1 MIETNRCILSKIQK
15 TDYEDLKTLYTDERV
30 RQFLG
35 GIIEENI
42 YTIKFNNMCDESN
55 DYLYWVIRHKEGNQF
70 VGLVSLDL
78 HHDGITTE
86 ISYQLLPK
94 WWGYGYATEIVQH
107 VISYAFKKLGLIKI
121 VAETQSANKAS
132 CRLLKRIGMDLEE
145 TVERFG
151 AEQSIFSIRNTET
164 IQFLSP

>member
-1 MIETNRCILSKIQK
+1 MPL
-15 TDYEDLKTLYTDERV
+15 
-30 RQFLG
+30 
-35 GIIEENI
+35 
-42 YTIKFNNMCDESN
+42 
-55 DYLYWVIRHKEGNQF
+55 
-70 VGLVSLDL
+70 
-78 HHDGITTE
+78 
-86 ISYQLLPK
+86 
-94 WWGYGYATEIVQH
+94 
-107 VISYAFKKLGLIKI
+107 KKLGLTKI